1 MSQDRLQR
9 KPLLYP
15 LKLERQDRCCLI
27 NLLSILE
34 GRHPKW
40 TSADCCDKIEAA
52 LEYVCKHAPD
62 SHSGSVHWIGGRD
75 DDEKGWGKRDPSGK
89 EIIAVYP
96 GRFQPMGKHHKATY
110 DWMVKEFGEENSF
123 IVTGDK
129 VRPDSP
135 LTFAEKQQVAQA
147 MGIPAPSIKKEKI
160 VYSPPSFSFMEGRT
174 PQNTAVIVVVGE
186 KDMKPSF
193 DPKKNKV
200 MPPRFVQGKSLD
212 AKNKKGEWKYY
223 RTYDPGLSLEGF
235 DQHGY
240 IIVAPH
246 QEFDIG
252 GIEMSGTALRSALPT
267 ANDENFKDWLNIS
280 DPDTIKMLRT
290 KLSDN
295 KV

>member
-1 MSQDRLQR
+1 MSQDRLQEE
-9 KPLLYP
+9 PLLYP
-15 LKLERQDRCCLI
+15 LKLGRRNQCCLI
-27 NLLSILE
+27 DLLSILE
-34 GRHPKW
+34 GHHQKCA
-40 TSADCCDKIEAA
+40 SANCCDKIEAA
-52 LEYVCKHAPD
+52 LEHVYKHVSESYSAP
-62 SHSGSVHWIGGRD
+62 VYWTGGN
-75 DDEKGWGKRDPSGK
+75 DDEKGGVNREPSGK
-89 EIIAVYP
+89 DIIAVYP

-110 DWMVKEFGEENSF
+110 DWMVDKFGKENSF
-123 IVTGDK
+123 IVTGDT

-147 MGIPAPSIKKEKI
+147 MGIPASSIKKEKI
-160 VYSPPSFSFMEGRT
+160 VYSPPSFSFMEGRN

-212 AKNKKGEWKYY
+212 AKNKKGKWKYY
-223 RTYDPGLSLEGF
+223 RTYDPGLSLGGF

-240 IIVAPH
+240 ITVAPH
-246 QEFDIG
+246 QEFDVE

-267 ANDENFKDWLNIS
+267 ATDENFKDWLNIS

-290 KLSDN
+290 KLSDT